1 MEISREISFSEMG
14 YPLLIINVF
23 LIALLFLSII
33 AALETSSPN
42 LIANCATVF
51 FIAPTIINGL
61 VGYFL
66 GRKGVKRISELSIV
80 ITVLFLLVGVFL
92 LYDAVML
99 AYQGIIRKPKITH
112 FEIALTIPIILI
124 IITYIASEFCEKKIP
139 EIYWRTS
146 RVLGD
151 RIRGVLSSAGLAIIG
166 PTGAFFGVMKMDPL
180 FALFTILYSLVEL
193 WRTAEE
199 IKFILGKGRLL
210 SVLRETAER
219 TFKAVPVIHDVKI
232 DFMNVSGRFVV
243 AQISSTVSKFVE
255 EEYVE
260 ALSSFMLTELI
271 NRLAPIVYLRVVIK
285 LEKPKALTVAVA
297 LGDGEIV
304 SKFPSKRVII
314 VTFDASTRE
323 IKEEKIIELKFD
335 EYEKVPEAKAIEN
348 LARNRVLV
356 LATKDISEIAK
367 NVARNWFIR
376 VIKTEKENL
385 KDVLEE
391 ITQRFLS

>member
-1 MEISREISFSEMG
+1 MEISRETSFSEIG
-14 YPLLIINVF
+14 YPLLIINGF

-193 WRTAEE
+193 WRTAED
-199 IKFILGKGRLL
+199 IKFILGKERLL

-232 DFMNVSGRFVV
+232 DSMNVSGRFVI

-255 EEYVE
+255 KEYVE
-260 ALSSFMLTELI
+260 VLSSFMLTELI

-285 LEKPKALTVAVA
+285 LEKPKVLTVAVA

>member
-1 MEISREISFSEMG
+1 MEISRETSFSEIG
-14 YPLLIINVF
+14 YPLLIINGF

-193 WRTAEE
+193 WRTAED
-199 IKFILGKGRLL
+199 IKFILGKERLL

-232 DFMNVSGRFVV
+232 DSMNVSGRFVI

-285 LEKPKALTVAVA
+285 LEKPKVLTVAVA

>member
-1 MEISREISFSEMG
+1 MEISRETSFSEIG
-14 YPLLIINVF
+14 YPLLIINGF

-193 WRTAEE
+193 WRTAED
-199 IKFILGKGRLL
+199 IKFILGKERLL

-232 DFMNVSGRFVV
+232 DSMNVSGRFVI

-367 NVARNWFIR
+367 NAAQNWFIR

>member
-1 MEISREISFSEMG
+1 MEISRETSFSEIG
-14 YPLLIINVF
+14 YPLLIINGF

-166 PTGAFFGVMKMDPL
+166 PTGAFFGVIKMDPL

-193 WRTAEE
+193 WRTAED
-199 IKFILGKGRLL
+199 IKFILGKERLL

-232 DFMNVSGRFVV
+232 DSMNVSGRFVI

-367 NVARNWFIR
+367 NAAQNWFIR

>member
-1 MEISREISFSEMG
+1 MEISRETSFSEIG
-14 YPLLIINVF
+14 YPLLIINGF

-193 WRTAEE
+193 WRTAED
-199 IKFILGKGRLL
+199 IKFILGKERLL

-232 DFMNVSGRFVV
+232 DSMNVSGRFVI